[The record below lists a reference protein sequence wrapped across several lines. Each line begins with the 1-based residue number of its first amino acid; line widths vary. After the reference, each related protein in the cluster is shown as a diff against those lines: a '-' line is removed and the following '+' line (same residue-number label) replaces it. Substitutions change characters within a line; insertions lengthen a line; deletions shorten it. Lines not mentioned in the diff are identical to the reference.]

1 MLSLTPHPSKFW
13 SDGCGVVCLMVRESG
28 VITYVISRFS
38 LVMRLWQDFRYED
51 KKRTQEQASC
61 TRWSRTTEGRG
72 LLRLWPQGKLPAPGN
87 LPRAHRVPVP
97 PDEPAPLVAAAGIP
111 LQSDA

>member
-1 MLSLTPHPSKFW
+1 MLSPLPCEAEDYRDERGDEVSPSQHDQGLINHHENNK
-13 SDGCGVVCLMVRESG
+13 
-28 VITYVISRFS
+28 
-38 LVMRLWQDFRYED
+38 Q
-51 KKRTQEQASC
+51 KKEQASC

-97 PDEPAPLVAAAGIP
+97 PDEPSPLVAAAGVP